1 MIKDIEFPN
10 VLREMADKLENDF
23 RKNICECKDELYEV
37 SCDLVVRFEELE
49 DLKLREY
56 NDRPKVPHELQ
67 EWKDTI

>member
-23 RKNICECKDELYEV
+23 KGSICECKDELYEV

-49 DLKLREY
+49 DIKLKG
-56 NDRPKVPHELQ
+56 D
-67 EWKDTI
+67 KDTPQVSSEPQKWRETI